1 MTIGNV
7 AGAVA
12 GRLAVRC
19 TAVPLALSVP
29 IAPGARGSV
38 AFDVGIR
45 VPRRPGR
52 FGRRGRLALLSNA
65 IPALAHLEGG
75 RWRLDRY
82 FGAGESWTYPA
93 ADWTVRL
100 TRRRGRRSRR
110 RACSAPTASAAC
122 STGATSRSPPGGCA
136 RRPPRSTASA

>member
-1 MTIGNV
+1 
-7 AGAVA
+7 GAVP
-12 GRLAVRC
+12 GRLAVHC

-29 IAPGARGSV
+29 IPAGARGRV

-45 VPRRPGR
+45 VPRQPGR

-75 RWRLDRY
+75 RWRLDPY

-100 TRRRGRRSRR
+100 D
-110 RACSAPTASAAC
+110 P
-122 STGATSRSPPGGCA
+122 PPGTQVAAPGVLGA
-136 RRPPRSTASA
+136 DGVRRLQHGRD